1 MKRRGS
7 RWAKGGGGG
16 ERKEKKREEIGREGR
31 KTLKKTRNKK
41 KRRGKDETD
50 KNTESSRP
58 LGAFRSRL
66 DLGTDSAPF
75 LAAPLVSIRLT
86 VIKEEAVSLS
96 TVSPLCLHGARRDPK
111 GCKNLS
117 LLP

>member
-7 RWAKGGGGG
+7 RWAKGGGGKKK
-16 ERKEKKREEIGREGR
+16 RKEKRGNRKRGE
-31 KTLKKTRNKK
+31 KKLKKTRNKK

-86 VIKEEAVSLS
+86 VIKEEVVSLS

>member
-1 MKRRGS
+1 MKRRGL
-7 RWAKGGGGG
+7 RWAKKGGGG

-31 KTLKKTRNKK
+31 KTSKKTRNKK
-41 KRRGKDETD
+41 KRMGKDETD

-117 LLP
+117 LFP